1 MSLAGKVVVVTGS
14 TKGIGK
20 AVIERVAAHGAS
32 IVINY
37 SSDGV
42 PAEEMVR
49 KIGSDRALAVKAD
62 VSSIPEIEKLVSARW
77 KSSGPYFLVQKAV
90 PHMPR
95 DGRIILVS
103 TGILHNS
110 TVAPR
115 YLLYAASKGPIEQM
129 TRVMA
134 KDLGQKYDITVN
146 CIAPGPTATEMF
158 FQGKSQE
165 MINMIAGFSP
175 LNRLGKPEEI
185 AEVAAFMAGPGS
197 SWVSGQVIGANEGSF

>member
-1 MSLAGKVVVVTGS
+1 MFHRQMKE
-14 TKGIGK
+14 
-20 AVIERVAAHGAS
+20 ERQA
-32 IVINY
+32 NN
-37 SSDGV
+37 
-42 PAEEMVR
+42 
-49 KIGSDRALAVKAD
+49 
-62 VSSIPEIEKLVSARW
+62 
-77 KSSGPYFLVQKAV
+77 VQKAV

-95 DGRIILVS
+95 DGRVILVS

-134 KDLGQKYDITVN
+134 KDLGQKYGITVN

-158 FQGKSQE
+158 FQGKSQD
-165 MINMIAGFSP
+165 MIDMIAGFSP

-185 AEVAAFMAGPGS
+185 AEVAAFLAGPGS
-197 SWVSGQVIGANEGSF
+197 SWVSGQVIGANGGSFV